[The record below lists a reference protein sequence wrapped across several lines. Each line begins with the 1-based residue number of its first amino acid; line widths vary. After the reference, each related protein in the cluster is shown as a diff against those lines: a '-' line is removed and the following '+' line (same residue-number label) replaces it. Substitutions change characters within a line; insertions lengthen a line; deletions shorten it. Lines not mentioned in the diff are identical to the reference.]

1 MAVSWTLAA
10 LQSKLMIVIQSN
22 IKNTGESMPDKR
34 VYSLLTVV
42 VVLVQPLQ
50 PSYAHGFAGKRFFP
64 ATLSIDDPYV
74 ADEGDF
80 MVDHIKGPDEDG
92 IQTGTTAY
100 SFEYS
105 KRLTSRFGLSV
116 GGAYLHL
123 NPDGAASANG
133 FDNFEFGA
141 KYLLHVD
148 PESETLMS
156 AGVDLDAGGTG
167 SRHVG
172 AESFSQLTPTFFFGK
187 GLGNLPESMRFLRPV
202 AITGAVGVG
211 FPTRGSEPRSVQWGF
226 TLQYNLQ
233 YLQSFVKD
241 VGMGTP
247 FDRMIPIVEIPMQT
261 CLDKGCGGDTTGTV
275 NPGMLWFSHWGQVAV
290 EAQIPVNK
298 RTGSHA
304 GFLVQVHFYLDDIFP
319 QTLGKPI
326 MN

>member
-1 MAVSWTLAA
+1 MLNRRAYCLLILA
-10 LQSKLMIVIQSN
+10 
-22 IKNTGESMPDKR
+22 
-34 VYSLLTVV
+34 

-50 PSYAHGFAGKRFFP
+50 PAYAHGFAGKRFFP
-64 ATLSIDDPYV
+64 ATLSIDDPYI

-80 MVDHIKGPDEDG
+80 TVNHIKAPDEDG
-92 IQTGTTAY
+92 VQTSTTAY

-123 NPDGAASANG
+123 NPDGAESANG

-148 PESETLMS
+148 PAAETLMS
-156 AGVDLDAGGTG
+156 VGVDLDAGGTG

-172 AESFSQLTPTFFFGK
+172 AESFSQLTPAFFFGK
-187 GLGNLPESMRFLRPV
+187 GLGNLPESMQYLRPL

-211 FPTRGSEPRSVQWGF
+211 FPTRGSVSKNVQWGF

-241 VGMGTP
+241 VGLGTP
-247 FDRMIPIVEIPMQT
+247 FDRMIPIVEIPMET

-275 NPGMLWFSHWGQVAV
+275 NPGLLWFSHWGQLAV
-290 EAQIPVNK
+290 EAQIPLNK
-298 RTGSHA
+298 RSGNHV
-304 GFLVQVHFYLDDIFP
+304 GFLLQVHFYLDDIFP
-319 QTLGKPI
+319 HTLGKPI
-326 MN
+326 IK

>member
-1 MAVSWTLAA
+1 MLNRHAYTQLTLVVILAQA
-10 LQSKLMIVIQSN
+10 LQ
-22 IKNTGESMPDKR
+22 PA
-34 VYSLLTVV
+34 
-42 VVLVQPLQ
+42 
-50 PSYAHGFAGKRFFP
+50 YAHGFAGKRFFP

-80 MVDHIKGPDEDG
+80 TVNHIKAPDEDG
-92 IQTGTTAY
+92 VQTGITAY

-105 KRLTSRFGLSV
+105 KRLTPRFGLSV
-116 GGAYLHL
+116 GGAYLRL
-123 NPDGAASANG
+123 NPDGAESVNG

-148 PESETLMS
+148 PEAETLMS

-167 SRHVG
+167 SRRVG
-172 AESFSQLTPTFFFGK
+172 AESFSQISPTFYFGK
-187 GLGNLPESMRFLRPV
+187 GMGNLPDSMQILRPI

-211 FPTRGSEPRSVQWGF
+211 FPTRGSEPKNIKWGF

-241 VGMGTP
+241 IGLRSP
-247 FDRMIPIVEIPMQT
+247 FDRMIPIVELPMET

-275 NPGMLWFSHWGQVAV
+275 NPGLLWFSHWGQLAV

-298 RTGSHA
+298 RTGNHV
-304 GFLVQVHFYLDDIFP
+304 GFLLQVHFYLDDVFP
-319 QTLGKPI
+319 HTLGKPI
-326 MN
+326 MD